1 MNRRSWLKR
10 GSALGAMSLIA
21 APALATSLTREEKIA
36 YNPRPFAKPATL
48 HFNENPF
55 GPSKKVREAMH
66 QNFDLGCR
74 YPSQVLDDLASKI
87 ATKEGVTPDHIVIGA
102 GSTEGLKIT
111 GLTYANNG
119 GEIIAARPTFLAMLM
134 YAEQWGGKI
143 NWVDL
148 DKDMRLDVDEMEKR
162 ISSKTELIFLCN
174 PNNPTSTLLPKDQLV
189 DFVETASEKT
199 IVFSDEAYYDFI
211 EEPNYPSMVDKV
223 KQGKDVIVSK
233 TFSKVYG
240 LAGLRI
246 GYLVAKP
253 STARRL
259 RQNMVANTNMMAIT
273 GANAAM
279 EDKEFYDFS
288 IAKNKEAKSMMRMT
302 MDDLGLKYA
311 DSHTN
316 FLFFETGMDIER
328 FNRMMLDEGVQ
339 VGRPFPP
346 YRNWCRVSTGLIEE
360 VEMFNA
366 ALRKIVG

>member
-1 MNRRSWLKR
+1 MLKNYF
-10 GSALGAMSLIA
+10 
-21 APALATSLTREEKIA
+21 KIA
-36 YNPRPFAKPATL
+36 FRTLWKNKAYAVINIIGLAIGISGATL
-48 HFNENPF
+48 FLTFVKDELSFDQQH
-55 GPSKKVREAMH
+55 SKFERIVRPITIQ
-66 QNFDLGCR
+66 QNL
-74 YPSQVLDDLASKI
+74 
-87 ATKEGVTPDHIVIGA
+87 
-102 GSTEGLKIT
+102 
-111 GLTYANNG
+111 
-119 GEIIAARPTFLAMLM
+119 
-134 YAEQWGGKI
+134 
-143 NWVDL
+143 
-148 DKDMRLDVDEMEKR
+148 
-162 ISSKTELIFLCN
+162 
-174 PNNPTSTLLPKDQLV
+174 
-189 DFVETASEKT
+189 
-199 IVFSDEAYYDFI
+199 
-211 EEPNYPSMVDKV
+211 EEPNYPSMIEMV

-233 TFSKVYG
+233 TFSKVFG

-346 YRNWCRVSTGLIEE
+346 YRNGCRVSTGLIEE